1 MEVVEELAPSV
12 KLGVGLDVGD
22 PESVEVLVEDGETPK
37 LNVGVGVLDGLDVN
51 EVVLEVEELAPTVKL
66 DVGV

>member
-37 LNVGVGVLDGLDVN
+37 LSVGVGVLVGLDVN
-51 EVVLEVEELAPTVKL
+51 EVVPEVEELAPTVKL